1 MTAFV
6 LSQIFVGVSSALY
19 ALSLLVKSKKILL
32 LVQIISSIFF
42 VAQYLLLGAYLGG
55 LVAGLEL
62 IRTITF
68 YFIDKNFNTNKV
80 RFTASAIF
88 IVVGIIGSIF
98 TWATWYS
105 VLPLLGLLAVTTC
118 LAFNSIVPLK
128 LSCIFSAICAGIYL
142 IFLKSYFGFATQV
155 FIIVIGV
162 TGLITMLIK
171 NKKQLKQE
179 DANGKENI

>member
-88 IVVGIIGSIF
+88 IVVSAPSLAISSTYEILLPFNESVIRDVHSPMSIELMEQ
-98 TWATWYS
+98 S
-105 VLPLLGLLAVTTC
+105 
-118 LAFNSIVPLK
+118 
-128 LSCIFSAICAGIYL
+128 
-142 IFLKSYFGFATQV
+142 FA
-155 FIIVIGV
+155 
-162 TGLITMLIK
+162 
-171 NKKQLKQE
+171 
-179 DANGKENI
+179 